1 MGQRAAVMSEV
12 ILDAW
17 DGPVTPIH
25 ALTEA
30 ETAPALEVDPFAAA
44 LAATGDFKGKAGQ
57 TLLVPGADGALDRV
71 LYGLGDGTANG
82 ALRMLP
88 AKLPAGVYR
97 IAAAPEGLPADVIA
111 LAWALG
117 SYRFDR

>member
-1 MGQRAAVMSEV
+1 MGQRGAMSEV

-25 ALTEA
+25 ALTE
-30 ETAPALEVDPFAAA
+30 TAMANVLEGDAFAAA
-44 LAATGDFKGKAGQ
+44 LAATAEFKGKAGQ
-57 TLLVPGADGALDRV
+57 VLQVPNAGGGLDRV

-82 ALRMLP
+82 ALRMAP

-97 IAAAPEGLPADVIA
+97 VATRPDGLPMDVVA
-111 LAWALG
+111 LA
-117 SYRFDR
+117 